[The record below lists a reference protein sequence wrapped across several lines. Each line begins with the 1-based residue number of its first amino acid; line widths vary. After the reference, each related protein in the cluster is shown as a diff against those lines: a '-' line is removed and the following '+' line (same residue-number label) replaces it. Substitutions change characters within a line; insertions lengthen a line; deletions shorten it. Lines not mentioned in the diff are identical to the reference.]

1 VNFDN
6 KQKGFL
12 RVSLAALDR
21 VERAAQNIPH
31 WRDAISRRTMD
42 HRPFLY
48 ALTLCLLV
56 LALAGANA
64 EAEEISGYAFVQ
76 DDGSMKV
83 DGRHVRLFGIY
94 IPPTS
99 QSCRTFERPL
109 TCAPRAA
116 LALDFR
122 IGADFVHCQPTSKSQ
137 DGEIVALC
145 RVGGEDL
152 SAYLLTR
159 GWAVA
164 LPDAPFEY
172 SALEKIARNQ
182 GVGVWGIPVDRVHKV
197 PWGPGRT
204 QSREPQ

>member
-1 VNFDN
+1 
-6 KQKGFL
+6 
-12 RVSLAALDR
+12 
-21 VERAAQNIPH
+21 
-31 WRDAISRRTMD
+31 MD
-42 HRPFLY
+42 HRPFLF
-48 ALTLCLLV
+48 ALAICLLV
-56 LALAGANA
+56 LALAETNA
-64 EAEEISGYAFVQ
+64 AAAEISGYAFVQ
-76 DDGSMKV
+76 EDGSMKV

-99 QSCRTFERPL
+99 QSCRTFERPV

-122 IGADFVHCQPTSKSQ
+122 IGADFVHCEPRSKSA

-145 RVGGEDL
+145 RVGDEDL

-172 SALEKIARNQ
+172 SALEKIARQQ
-182 GVGVWGIPVDRVHKV
+182 GIGVWGLAVDRVRRHV
-197 PWGPGRT
+197 R
-204 QSREPQ
+204 

>member
-1 VNFDN
+1 
-6 KQKGFL
+6 
-12 RVSLAALDR
+12 LATLDR
-21 VERAAQNIPH
+21 ADRAAQNILH
-31 WRDAISRRTMD
+31 RRDAISRPTMD
-42 HRPFLY
+42 RRPFLY

-56 LALAGANA
+56 FALAETNA
-64 EAEEISGYAFVQ
+64 VAAEISGYAFVQ

-83 DGRHVRLFGIY
+83 DGRHVILYGIY

-99 QSCRTFERPL
+99 QSCRTFERPI

-116 LALDFR
+116 LALDFK
-122 IGADFVHCQPTSKSQ
+122 IGADFVHCEPQSKDA
-137 DGEIVALC
+137 DGSTVALC

-182 GVGVWGIPVDRVHKV
+182 GVGVWGIPVDRMRKV
-197 PWGPGRT
+197 PWGPGST
-204 QSREPQ
+204 KSREPQ